1 MDETIGGLCMIQ
13 LSTYFS
19 EEEKEVLSKCAGS
32 KFEVLSH
39 IEGDS
44 YVLCEGG
51 EYSYNEC
58 FDITDID
65 FFVQQKYEKV
75 IPYRI
80 IKFYHFYLMN
90 TKEEVDSWY
99 RGRKDNSGN
108 WEYICVSDSLEEAF
122 ECL

>member
-1 MDETIGGLCMIQ
+1 MIQ

-58 FDITDID
+58 FDMTDID

-75 IPYRI
+75 
-80 IKFYHFYLMN
+80 KTSHG
-90 TKEEVDSWY
+90 KS
-99 RGRKDNSGN
+99 RKSSNGTERRRKS
-108 WEYICVSDSLEEAF
+108 
-122 ECL
+122 

>member
-1 MDETIGGLCMIQ
+1 MIR

-19 EEEKEVLSKCAGS
+19 DEEKEVISQYAGS
-32 KFEVLSH
+32 TFEVLSY

-44 YVLCEGG
+44 YVLSERG
-51 EYSYNEC
+51 EYYYNEC
-58 FDITDID
+58 FDTTNVE
-65 FFVQQKYEKV
+65 FFAQQKYDKV

-80 IKFYHFYLMN
+80 IKFYQYYLMN

-99 RGRKDNSGN
+99 RGRKDNNGN
-108 WEYICVSDSLEEAF
+108 WEYDCVSDSLEEAF